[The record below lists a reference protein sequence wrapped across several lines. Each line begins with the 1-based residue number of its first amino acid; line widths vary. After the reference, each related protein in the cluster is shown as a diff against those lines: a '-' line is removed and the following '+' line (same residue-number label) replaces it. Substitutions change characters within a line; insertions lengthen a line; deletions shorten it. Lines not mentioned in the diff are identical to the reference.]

1 VRSLDSSLGTFR
13 RELQKIPE
21 KELQYARLERQP
33 KVLEGV
39 YTMLQTRLKE
49 AEVAVAARDPS
60 VRIVDAAIPPIRPV
74 WPKPVVNT
82 LAALMCGLLLGLAA
96 AFTREYMDRAIRTRM
111 DVRGSTGLPVIGL
124 IPRIPRTRGDVPLI
138 AKPKGHRP
146 RHGPPPL
153 VVQLEKPAPPIGM
166 ALSISTKA
174 GGIAEAYGVLQTN
187 IAFSRDGAPMKTLVF
202 TSPFS
207 GDGKTTTVVNL
218 GISLAQRG
226 IRVLLIDADARRGV
240 LHSVFGGVREPG
252 LSEVLKGTST
262 FESARRTAS
271 VGQTGTL
278 YYLTTGK
285 LFPGD
290 YGLVAS
296 DAMRRLL
303 AQVREEYDLVIVD
316 TPPVNII
323 TDAAV
328 LAANAD
334 GVVLVARSGVTAG
347 PALSYAVEQLRHVRA
362 EVLGV
367 VLNDIDLDHDAVY
380 DSTYKYFRGYEYSAR
395 ED

>member
-1 VRSLDSSLGTFR
+1 
-13 RELQKIPE
+13 
-21 KELQYARLERQP
+21 
-33 KVLEGV
+33 
-39 YTMLQTRLKE
+39 
-49 AEVAVAARDPS
+49 
-60 VRIVDAAIPPIRPV
+60 
-74 WPKPVVNT
+74 
-82 LAALMCGLLLGLAA
+82 
-96 AFTREYMDRAIRTRM
+96 
-111 DVRGSTGLPVIGL
+111 
-124 IPRIPRTRGDVPLI
+124 
-138 AKPKGHRP
+138 
-146 RHGPPPL
+146 
-153 VVQLEKPAPPIGM
+153 M